1 MSSRGRVAIAGAG
14 IAGLGAALALIEHGF
29 EVRLFEQSSELT
41 EVGAGLQISPNGA
54 KVLQHWGLTSEL
66 APWVCEPTAKEIRLW
81 STGQR
86 WKLFDLAQ
94 DCRQRFRAPYWMVH
108 RGDLHQVLARAVD
121 RKSTRLNSSHIPLS
135 RMPSSA

>member
-1 MSSRGRVAIAGAG
+1 MSALTIVGAG
-14 IAGLGAALALIEHGF
+14 MGGLSLALALQRAGHSSRLIE
-29 EVRLFEQSSELT
+29 RASELT

-94 DCRQRFRAPYWMVH
+94 IGRAHV
-108 RGDLHQVLARAVD
+108 
-121 RKSTRLNSSHIPLS
+121 
-135 RMPSSA
+135 